1 MIYSAQKPTK
11 PVYRARK
18 IKVTTKT
25 KQKKQRIFPSLL
37 LVQRLLLH
45 GHFSASHRAFSPS
58 RSGAAPQRPSQF
70 PRVGIDSSL
79 SPEPVVNTAGS
90 WLEAGRDLP
99 SPSRLSTR
107 KTSLLF
113 GLPTYLL
120 PCHLIR
126 PLYVA
131 ARIPQ
136 LLID

>member
-1 MIYSAQKPTK
+1 MSTSKLLQPNSI
-11 PVYRARK
+11 VYF
-18 IKVTTKT
+18 
-25 KQKKQRIFPSLL
+25 QKKKNIRVAPLAG
-37 LVQRLLLH
+37 RLLLH
-45 GHFSASHRAFSPS
+45 GHFSEHALSLSPS

-90 WLEAGRDLP
+90 RLEAARDLP
-99 SPSRLSTR
+99 SPSRLSAR
-107 KTSLLF
+107 KTSPLF

-126 PLYVA
+126 PLYVT
-131 ARIPQ
+131 ARMLQ